1 MYFLRRAFTLIEL
14 LVVIAI
20 IAILA
25 AILFPVFAQAKLAAK
40 KSVALSGAK
49 QISLGAQIYA
59 TDFDDMYV
67 PCAIYNEPGI
77 NNPGANEENGSCFYH
92 LKPFDSILEP
102 YIKSAEIWSVPA
114 DTHPMQTFWNA
125 DECLWD
131 GKYRGKYIRRS
142 FQMASHIDT
151 VEAGGWLDR
160 NTGVTPSWWDITGG
174 FPIRNM
180 TEFSDP
186 SNTIAFVEVWP
197 PNGEGGRVGAVSD
210 PILWGCNAWKLAGR
224 IPLSGAQVIVYL
236 LEVTI
241 AMPLRTAQDLIQ
253 PLAMQE
259 RRTTPWL
266 MVAPSPSVG
275 ARYAAMTFT
284 SSRFKNHPQPLR
296 HEDSMYLD
304 FIRHGWHDL
313 NRVLPQDA

>member
-102 YIKSAEIWSVPA
+102 YIKSAELWSVPA

-224 IPLSGAQVIVYL
+224 IPLSGAPGDRLPSGGDNCDAITHSTGFDPTPGYAGKANYAMADGSAKSLGWGQVRGNDFYKFK
-236 LEVTI
+236 
-241 AMPLRTAQDLIQ
+241 IQ
-253 PLAMQE
+253 KPS
-259 RRTTPWL
+259 TTF
-266 MVAPSPSVG
+266 AP
-275 ARYAAMTFT
+275 
-284 SSRFKNHPQPLR
+284 
-296 HEDSMYLD
+296 
-304 FIRHGWHDL
+304 
-313 NRVLPQDA
+313 